1 MVRSKRFRF
10 GSESQIGSEI
20 SQVVRQGQA
29 EAGELNVEFIDIER
43 IETDPENSRALG
55 LTEEE
60 FNWLLDKEL
69 VAAAR
74 EQEGEIDRRTQMLL
88 KLHGLAESVRAHGI
102 QQPIRVYRRG
112 DRFRLVYGE
121 RRYWASRVAGLS
133 AIPAW
138 ISRTRPAR
146 LRSLQLI
153 ENLQRDDLDLTARLR
168 NIAAVVEE
176 MEGAENDPVSAED
189 LSRTIGV
196 SKRQAYKYLT
206 ILKGPADIMSAVSQ
220 ARIRSLSAAADLAGI
235 DDAAARARAISAVE
249 AGMSVKKAREKAISP
264 KPQFQHGTTK
274 GRPATKINLGSTR
287 NGPLVREIIRR
298 FKSDG
303 QIPPID
309 WSDYSSVTKTWKA
322 FLADLERT
330 LS

>member
-10 GSESQIGSEI
+10 GSESQIRSEI

-29 EAGELNVEFIDIER
+29 EAGELNVEFIDITR
-43 IETDPENSRALG
+43 IETDPDNARALG

-60 FNWLLDKEL
+60 LNWLLDDGL

-74 EQEGEIDRRTQMLL
+74 EQEGEIAGRMQMLL
-88 KLHGLAESVRAHGI
+88 RLRGLAESIRAHGI

-121 RRYWASRVAGLS
+121 RRYWASRIAGLS
-133 AIPAW
+133 VIPAW
-138 ISRTRPAR
+138 ISPTRPAR

-153 ENLQRDDLDLTARLR
+153 ENLQRDDLDLSARLR

-176 MEGAENDPVSAED
+176 MEDAEKDPVSAEE
-189 LSRTIGV
+189 LSQTIGV

-206 ILKGPADIMSAVSQ
+206 ILRGPADIMAAISQ
-220 ARIRSLSAAADLAGI
+220 ARVGSLSAAAELAGI
-235 DDAAARARAISAVE
+235 EDAAVRTRAISAVE
-249 AGMSVKKAREKAISP
+249 KGMSAKEAREKASSL
-264 KPQFQHGTTK
+264 KSEAQKGAAK
-274 GRPATKINLGSTR
+274 GRPATRINLGSTT
-287 NGPLVREIIRR
+287 NGALVREIIRR
-298 FKSDG
+298 VRTDG
-303 QIPPID
+303 QVPPTN
-309 WSDYSSVTKTWKA
+309 WSDYSSVTKAWKA